1 MEILL
6 TQYAGV
12 KIRLSLR
19 MRGGNADLEIAPE
32 IETGQGKTSDFS
44 KATLDSLSIST
55 RKHALAVNQ
64 QLAGAQAEA
73 VEIQRWLAAPIPK
86 TVPVR
91 KARVQRLNVLTTQA
105 VPSLQKQLADAQT
118 RMDLIRQL
126 SVLVG
131 QLHEKASLE
140 LVVQVEPAD
149 KAK

>member
-1 MEILL
+1 M
-6 TQYAGV
+6 
-12 KIRLSLR
+12 
-19 MRGGNADLEIAPE
+19 
-32 IETGQGKTSDFS
+32 
-44 KATLDSLSIST
+44 
-55 RKHALAVNQ
+55 
-64 QLAGAQAEA
+64 
-73 VEIQRWLAAPIPK
+73 EIQRWLAAPIPK

-126 SVLVG
+126 SVSVG

-149 KAK
+149 KAN